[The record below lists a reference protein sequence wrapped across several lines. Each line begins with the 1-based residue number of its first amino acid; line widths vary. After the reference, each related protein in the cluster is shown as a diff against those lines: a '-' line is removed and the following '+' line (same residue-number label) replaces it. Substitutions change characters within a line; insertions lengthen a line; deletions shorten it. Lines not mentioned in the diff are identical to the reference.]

1 MKGRLITGLDLG
13 SSAIR
18 IAVGQVMMGMDRQV
32 QLNLIGAAEVKSEG
46 IAKASIC
53 SLEDAVSSIS
63 ACLDQAERMVGLPL
77 QDAYVAVGGNQI
89 TVQEAKGIIG
99 VSRGDQDIRREDVA
113 RALEAARTYAQAPNY
128 EILHVLP
135 VSFTVDSQKDIKDPI
150 GMQGIRLEANAKVI
164 QGLSNH
170 LKNVTKAVFRTNLDI
185 AELVYAPLASTEAV
199 TNKRQKDLGVCVIN
213 LGASTTGMAV
223 YENGELLHATTFLIG
238 SDHITS
244 DIAITLRTSIEV
256 AEKLKRTRGH
266 ALPSA
271 FGKQDIVDLKEF
283 GSESQEAIQLSFISE
298 VIEARLEEIFEKVE
312 EELKRIERSGLL
324 PAGAVLTGG
333 GSKLPGVVEIAKRV
347 LHLPASVGT
356 TSIESSI
363 PELVRDQAFSTAV
376 GLVEW
381 GFEAERQV
389 ERAGSGFYGNS
400 LKQASGVLNKVTEPL
415 KKIFKSFMP

>member
-18 IAVGQVMMGMDRQV
+18 IAVGQVSMGQDHQA
-32 QLNLIGAAEVKSEG
+32 QLTLIGAAETKSEG
-46 IAKASIC
+46 IAKASIT

-77 QDAYVAVGGNQI
+77 QDVYVAVGGSQI

-99 VSRGDQDIRREDVA
+99 VSRGDQDVKREDVA
-113 RALEAARTYAQAPNY
+113 RVLEAARTFAQTPNY

-150 GMQGIRLEANAKVI
+150 GMQGIRLEVTAKVI

-170 LKNVTKAVFRTNLDI
+170 LKNVTKTVFRTNVDI
-185 AELVYAPLASTEAV
+185 AELVYAPLAAAEAV
-199 TNKRQKDLGVCVIN
+199 SNKRQKELGVCIVN
-213 LGASTTGMAV
+213 MGAATTGMAV
-223 YENGELLHATTFLIG
+223 YENGELVHAATFLIG
-238 SDHITS
+238 ADHITS

-256 AEKLKRTRGH
+256 AEKIKRTKGH
-266 ALPSA
+266 ALPSF
-271 FGKQDIVDLKEF
+271 FGKQDMVDLKEY
-283 GSESQEAIQLSFISE
+283 GSDIQEAVQLSFISE

-312 EELKRIERSGLL
+312 DELKKIDRSGLL
-324 PAGAVLTGG
+324 PAGVVLTGG
-333 GSKLPGVVEIAKRV
+333 GSKLPGVVEVAKQV
-347 LHLPASVGT
+347 LHLPASIGV
-356 TSIESSI
+356 TSLESSM
-363 PELVRDQAFSTAV
+363 PELIKDPAFSTAV

-381 GFEAERQV
+381 GFEAERQGDQTGGLYN
-389 ERAGSGFYGNS
+389 RS
-400 LKQASGVLNKVTEPL
+400 LKQASGVFTRLSDPI